1 MAIYDRICR
10 TCGVSFPGGPRAWYC
25 PDCRLE
31 RRRISDRKRKKEGTI
46 RPLGSKDIC
55 QNCGAEYTVESGL
68 QKYCPTCQPIMHRKI
83 DNEQGLNYYYTK
95 VDKTERSTKRR
106 KHYAEN
112 KDEINRKRREKY
124 AEKKIIPSE
133 D

>member
-1 MAIYDRICR
+1 
-10 TCGVSFPGGPRAWYC
+10 
-25 PDCRLE
+25 
-31 RRRISDRKRKKEGTI
+31 
-46 RPLGSKDIC
+46 
-55 QNCGAEYTVESGL
+55 
-68 QKYCPTCQPIMHRKI
+68 MHRKI